1 MGVCYSVCISKGKA
15 MELITYYSSTGKTKY
30 FGVKLVDGFVVE
42 LRTKKAALAYIQ
54 HHQETTHG
62 SQSSDSTSPDTI
74 SEVSTSQEGTNS
86 DSSIV
91 DVFSSFRGGATSQLQ
106 TTGEK
111 HYGNIPSVI
120 RLFGTT
126 PSDNQ
131 YLTKLTISAEG
142 DKIQAEQHRINAEQ
156 HRINAE
162 QHRINAEQ
170 YQREANEHQA
180 NVEFLGWLGNYFF
193 GDAYRNAVPFGGF
206 ESNQVPQQF
215 NFQNSDSIFTTVN
228 VLPSVESNSGARE
241 RIGDDLPSD

>member
-1 MGVCYSVCISKGKA
+1 MCYSVCISQGKA

-42 LRTKKAALAYIQ
+42 MRTKKAALAYIQ
-54 HHQETTHG
+54 HDQETTHG
-62 SQSSDSTSPDTI
+62 SQSSDSTSPDTT

-91 DVFSSFRGGATSQLQ
+91 DVFSSLRGRTTSQLQ
-106 TTGEK
+106 TTGEE

-131 YLTKLTISAEG
+131 HITKLNF
-142 DKIQAEQHRINAEQ
+142 QAEQHRINAEQ
-156 HRINAE
+156 HRVDA
-162 QHRINAEQ
+162 
-170 YQREANEHQA
+170 
-180 NVEFLGWLGNYFF
+180 EFLGWLGNQCF
-193 GDAYRNAVPFGGF
+193 GDAYRDAVPFGGF

-215 NFQNSDSIFTTVN
+215 NFQNTDSIVTTID
-228 VLPSVESNSGARE
+228 VLPSF
-241 RIGDDLPSD
+241 